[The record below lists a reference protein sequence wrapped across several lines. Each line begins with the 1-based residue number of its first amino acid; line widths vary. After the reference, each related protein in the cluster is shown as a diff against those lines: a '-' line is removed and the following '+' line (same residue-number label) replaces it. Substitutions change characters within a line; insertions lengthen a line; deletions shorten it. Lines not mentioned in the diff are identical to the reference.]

1 MNVIPAPDSRSIK
14 RCWLWQPCP
23 DFVRDLAS
31 VAHHEAGH
39 IAALEWAGL
48 GPTLSATATATGG
61 AAYHGILPGNRPAG
75 PPDET
80 GEIVASAASMFHA
93 GLMAELLLHGRAWT
107 GPIHYQAEDFDRA
120 NEMLVETF
128 GHCSSAGHAFAQRTA
143 LHIVSSRWARVQE
156 IADVLVQRGT
166 WP

>member
-31 VAHHEAGH
+31 VAHHEAAH
-39 IAALEWAGL
+39 VVMLEWAGA
-48 GPTLSATATATGG
+48 GPTLSATATTTGG
-61 AAYHGILPGNRPAG
+61 EARHGILPGKRPAG

-80 GEIVASAASMFHA
+80 GEITAAAASMFHA
-93 GLMAELLLHGRAWT
+93 GLMAELLLHGRVWT
-107 GPIHYQAEDFDRA
+107 GPICYQAEDFDRA

-156 IADVLVQRGT
+156 IADVLVRRGA